1 MSAVKKLI
9 IGLAAG
15 AILGI
20 LYAPAKG
27 SKTRRRLSRTGN
39 MLRSRLKNIKT
50 GIHNRIE
57 SLKEHHDDYAFQE
70 I

>member
-1 MSAVKKLI
+1 MSAVKKLF
-9 IGLAAG
+9 IGVAAG

-27 SKTRRRLSRTGN
+27 SKTRRKLSRTGN
-39 MLRSRLKNIKT
+39 MLRDRLKNIKR
-50 GIHNRIE
+50 GINGRIG
-57 SLKEHHDDYAFQE
+57 SLKEHHDDHAFRE